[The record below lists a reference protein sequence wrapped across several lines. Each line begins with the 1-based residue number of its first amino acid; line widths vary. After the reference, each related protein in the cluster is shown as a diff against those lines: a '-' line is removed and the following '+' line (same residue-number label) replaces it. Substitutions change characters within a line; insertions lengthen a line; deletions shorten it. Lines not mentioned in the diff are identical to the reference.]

1 VAPGDTEGPWEGKQA
16 PHVGAQSALL
26 PPRPAARPARW
37 QLIRVGVHQI
47 FEYNGAAIVAMAGKE
62 CVAIGSDL
70 RLGVQFQ
77 TLATDYKK
85 VYRIHDKLFIGLAGL
100 STDAETLCAPP
111 LAVMFVGLGCTSQ
124 ALVSG
129 VLKTAVLAGVA
140 MLRKAGHHM
149 CVFFLEIVAAARR
162 VLLLCSWSRRVC
174 CVPRSSRPCRAGT
187 TALYSSTTCTSSGR
201 SATCSPPRSARW
213 CRPRCTRSGAPRQG
227 PAHWRLFAG
236 PRFPRPRQS
245 CARTVWDRARGAAR
259 EQGWRQGSPGRPSLC
274 GPVLS
279 GSHLQAASLQSSS
292 DSLRRTGLLPSSA
305 AACSPGPQLRAAR
318 APRFGPYFVSPVIA
332 GLDPASSEPYLAGM
346 DTIGAIE
353 TAKDFMVAGTAPDS
367 LYGMCESM
375 WRPDMVRAWHGCSD
389 SSSGWRR
396 GGGSRGGL
404 GLRRSWQPACPSACR
419 CTGAKAGCLAL
430 PGSACMCQQTCLLE
444 RCTPRAATAAPCA
457 RRAGGGGA
465 VRDGV
470 AMPAVRQ
477 RPRRAVR
484 LGRRRLRHVRARAW
498 RAGPARAS
506 CLLSELPVGCY
517 GMLVWEIVTH
527 PRPARSCR
535 SLLAVADSV
544 RCHQQ
549 RAAHAPVAL

>member
-1 VAPGDTEGPWEGKQA
+1 VWPCCERQATTCVCSFLRSLRLQGGCCCSAAGADAFAVYLGARALAAQVPPLCIQAQHVQAPGGA
-16 PHVGAQSALL
+16 RHAAHHVQ
-26 PPRPAARPARW
+26 PD
-37 QLIRVGVHQI
+37 GVVHAVR
-47 FEYNGAAIVAMAGKE
+47 EAV
-62 CVAIGSDL
+62 
-70 RLGVQFQ
+70 RLGRGPRTGACSQGPGSQGRGRAALVQCG
-77 TLATDYKK
+77 TA
-85 VYRIHDKLFIGLAGL
+85 RAGL
-100 STDAETLCAPP
+100 RAN
-111 LAVMFVGLGCTSQ
+111 
-124 ALVSG
+124 
-129 VLKTAVLAGVA
+129 
-140 MLRKAGHHM
+140 KAG
-149 CVFFLEIVAAARR
+149 AK
-162 VLLLCSWSRRVC
+162 S
-174 CVPRSSRPCRAGT
+174 
-187 TALYSSTTCTSSGR
+187 
-201 SATCSPPRSARW
+201 
-213 CRPRCTRSGAPRQG
+213 
-227 PAHWRLFAG
+227 
-236 PRFPRPRQS
+236 
-245 CARTVWDRARGAAR
+245 
-259 EQGWRQGSPGRPSLC
+259 SPGRPSLC

-305 AACSPGPQLRAAR
+305 AACSTGPQLRAAR